1 MIEQSLNS
9 AFSFKEIN
17 AYIILAFFS
26 MVFSKTGSLYRTKT
40 VNQIKD
46 KKKKEKEKNKNKK
59 YQYIKVPIWIL
70 RCQKCFTCCAFTVNP
85 LTL

>member
-40 VNQIKD
+40 VSQIKD
-46 KKKKEKEKNKNKK
+46 KKKKRKKKKIKIKNISTLKSQSGFLDAKN
-59 YQYIKVPIWIL
+59 VL
-70 RCQKCFTCCAFTVNP
+70 HVVHSP
-85 LTL
+85 LTF

>member
-46 KKKKEKEKNKNKK
+46 KKKRKKKKRKIKNISTLKSQSGFLDAKN
-59 YQYIKVPIWIL
+59 VL
-70 RCQKCFTCCAFTVNP
+70 HVVHSP

>member
-46 KKKKEKEKNKNKK
+46 KKKRKKKKIKIKNIRTLKSQSGFLDAKN
-59 YQYIKVPIWIL
+59 VL
-70 RCQKCFTCCAFTVNP
+70 HVVHSP

>member
-46 KKKKEKEKNKNKK
+46 KKKRKKKKIKIKNISTLKSQSGFLDAKN
-59 YQYIKVPIWIL
+59 VL
-70 RCQKCFTCCAFTVNP
+70 HVVHSP